1 MFNLPQNRQ
10 ETNKNGADNL
20 SGQGR
25 ATLGQLS
32 LSFIERGAAADSKP
46 SSGPPWPEST
56 TSPCDDP
63 GTLYF
68 RESDLGKI
76 PLPARS
82 MLTNMAVMRNRHTH
96 AAAAFLAVFLFT
108 GLHAA
113 PHAGQA
119 VIPAAKRVA
128 LIIGNS
134 QYQELGTLRNA
145 GSDATAIDD
154 VLKTLGFKT
163 QLVLDASSD
172 RTRRA
177 LRQFAGD
184 GADADIALVFYAG
197 HGAQV
202 NGSNYLLPVDIE
214 VPRFASDLAL
224 DGLKVDDL
232 VNALRARTIVLFLDA
247 CRDNPV
253 LFKNLPIGRG
263 ATSAGLAPAT
273 TLNAN
278 AMNGGLFIAYA
289 TDAGAV
295 AADGTGAHSPFTD
308 ALLRHLT
315 KSISLDDMFSLV
327 TREVRL
333 TTNNAQRPYKY
344 ASLDSI
350 VCLTGTCAS
359 SQPDLPSGALEAVR
373 RSEADDFRSALDANN
388 AAALKTYLDT
398 YPESPR
404 RAEAVREWSRLRRQ
418 PFTEW
423 TVTGVSGQPQ
433 MRDFARLASIQVIRD
448 RVAIQTKSDDDDFE
462 LGGYTIRTL
471 VYDCARPGFGAKVSE
486 VQNFGAT
493 NNLLDKIKFS
503 DPPEMDLSDAPALIP
518 DTLGWTM
525 RLFACTEQRRT
536 PLVDK
541 ADLVDKTLT
550 PFSIQ
555 PVYVGDSRTGAF
567 EDLFYLPNHRV
578 TFEDPEVSRHWRE
591 AVMLVRSTA
600 PASVAAA
607 YGITLIDAD
616 AKKKDVTYLSRADLV
631 LIDCVSSQYSV
642 VASEF
647 YDADLRLVAK
657 GSADRVETFSNV
669 QPNTVTGTLKTL
681 VCNQGKV
688 NK

>member
-1 MFNLPQNRQ
+1 M
-10 ETNKNGADNL
+10 TA
-20 SGQGR
+20 
-25 ATLGQLS
+25 
-32 LSFIERGAAADSKP
+32 
-46 SSGPPWPEST
+46 
-56 TSPCDDP
+56 
-63 GTLYF
+63 
-68 RESDLGKI
+68 
-76 PLPARS
+76 
-82 MLTNMAVMRNRHTH
+82 LTRPRTH
-96 AAAAFLAVFLFT
+96 AAGFLAVFLFA
-108 GLHAA
+108 GLLAA
-113 PHAGQA
+113 PQAGQ
-119 VIPAAKRVA
+119 VVVPATKRVA
-128 LIIGNS
+128 LIIGNA

-145 GSDATAIDD
+145 VSDATAIDD
-154 VLKTLGFKT
+154 VLKALGFKT
-163 QLVLDASSD
+163 QLVLDASND

-184 GADADIALVFYAG
+184 SADADVALVFYAG

-232 VNALRARTIVLFLDA
+232 VSALRARTVVLFLDA

-295 AADGTGAHSPFTD
+295 ASDGTGSHSPFTD

-359 SQPDLPSGALEAVR
+359 SQPDLPSGVLEAVR
-373 RSEADDFRSALDANN
+373 RSEADDFKSALDANN
-388 AAALKTYLDT
+388 ATALTTFLDA

-404 RAEAVREWSRLRRQ
+404 RAEVVRERSRLRRQ

-423 TVTGVSGQPQ
+423 TVTGLNTEGN
-433 MRDFARLASIQVIRD
+433 RRFARLASIQVIGD
-448 RVAIQTKSDDDDFE
+448 RVAIQIKYEEDE
-462 LGGYTIRTL
+462 LERGGYRIVTL
-471 VYDCARPGFGAKVSE
+471 VYDCARPGFGAKTSE
-486 VQNFGAT
+486 MERFGAT
-493 NNLLDKIKFS
+493 NNLLDKLKLA
-503 DPPEMDLSDAPALIP
+503 DPSVSDLSDIEALIP
-518 DTLGWTM
+518 GTFGWNE
-525 RLFACTEQRRT
+525 RLSACTEQRRT

-541 ADLVDKTLT
+541 DDLIDKTLT

-555 PVYVGDSRTGAF
+555 PIFDQSTLINGRRVQTDVPKKIPGSF
-567 EDLFYLPNHRV
+567 VNIFYLPKRRV
-578 TFEDPEVSRHWRE
+578 TFEDPDGTPRHWRE
-591 AVMLVRSTA
+591 AVVLGRFTL
-600 PASVAAA
+600 PQSVAEAFNV
-607 YGITLIDAD
+607 TIDP
-616 AKKKDVTYLSRADLV
+616 KKDATYLSRVDLV
-631 LIDCVSSQYSV
+631 LIDCVSSQTAV
-642 VASEF
+642 VDSEF

-657 GSADRVETFSNV
+657 IAFPSIGTFSDV
-669 QPNTVTGTLKTL
+669 LQNTDSGTLKTL
-681 VCNQGKV
+681 VCAQGKD

>member
-1 MFNLPQNRQ
+1 MFLEMQR
-10 ETNKNGADNL
+10 TYAAG
-20 SGQGR
+20 
-25 ATLGQLS
+25 
-32 LSFIERGAAADSKP
+32 FIAI
-46 SSGPPWPEST
+46 
-56 TSPCDDP
+56 
-63 GTLYF
+63 L
-68 RESDLGKI
+68 
-76 PLPARS
+76 
-82 MLTNMAVMRNRHTH
+82 
-96 AAAAFLAVFLFT
+96 LFT

-119 VIPAAKRVA
+119 VVPATKRVA

-134 QYQELGTLRNA
+134 QYQELGTLRN
-145 GSDATAIDD
+145 GVSDATAIDD

-184 GADADIALVFYAG
+184 SADADVALVFYAG

-308 ALLRHLT
+308 ALLRHLP

-359 SQPDLPSGALEAVR
+359 SQPDLPSGVLEAVR

-388 AAALKTYLDT
+388 ATALTTFLDA
-398 YPESPR
+398 YPESLR
-404 RAEAVREWSRLRRQ
+404 RAEVVRERSRLRRQ
-418 PFTEW
+418 PFTEG
-423 TVTGVSGQPQ
+423 TVINANNAGD
-433 MRDFARLASIQVIRD
+433 RWFAQWSSIQVSGD
-448 RVAIQTKSDDDDFE
+448 RVTFLTKTDDDRLE
-462 LGGYTIRTL
+462 PGGYSLDRV
-471 VYDCARPGFGAKVSE
+471 VYDCTRPDSDGILSEYERFGAS
-486 VQNFGAT
+486 
-493 NNLLDKIKFS
+493 NNMLERRKLADWTVI
-503 DPPEMDLSDAPALIP
+503 DLSAAIAFVKGSVGESYHDIACSDQLRAPFI
-518 DTLGWTM
+518 
-525 RLFACTEQRRT
+525 
-536 PLVDK
+536 DK
-541 ADLVDKTLT
+541 ADLIDKTMVPIYIGDL
-550 PFSIQ
+550 
-555 PVYVGDSRTGAF
+555 YVGDPKVGVLG
-567 EDLFYLPNHRV
+567 EVFYLPNRLATIADPGGTPRNLRTVV
-578 TFEDPEVSRHWRE
+578 TLER
-591 AVMLVRSTA
+591 LTK
-600 PASVAAA
+600 PASVATFHGVSIDPKKDAA
-607 YGITLIDAD
+607 Y
-616 AKKKDVTYLSRADLV
+616 VFRAVLQ
-631 LIDCVSSQYSV
+631 LIDCELSQEV
-642 VASEF
+642 WAASEF
-647 YDADLRLVAK
+647 YGADLQLVAK
-657 GSADRVETFSNV
+657 VTTLPVSFVSINKSGASAAMFHDIPKN
-669 QPNTVTGTLKTL
+669 GTSAAVKAS
-681 VCNQGKV
+681 VCTQAANQ
-688 NK
+688 